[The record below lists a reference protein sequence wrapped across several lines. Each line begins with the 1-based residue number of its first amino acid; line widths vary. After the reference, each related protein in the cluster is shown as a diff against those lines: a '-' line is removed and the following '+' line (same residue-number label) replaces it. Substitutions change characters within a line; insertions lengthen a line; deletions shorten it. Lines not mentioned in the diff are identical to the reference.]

1 MATFLFCGGEGVL
14 AQAPITG
21 VIGTLGPRTFPVLHA
36 LAGKSG
42 KSGLFPMTLPCTTS
56 CFPSLFC
63 DISLF

>member
-21 VIGTLGPRTFPVLHA
+21 VIGTLDPRHFPVFGPLT
-36 LAGKSG
+36 GKSG
-42 KSGLFPMTLPCTTS
+42 QSGVFSLILPSTTS